1 MGKYDHLNALQPQTE
16 LEKFYERILQSY
28 DGGSFAT
35 DKDGVCL
42 FVSKSSEY
50 FLGKPPEYLV
60 GKSIYEM
67 IDEGIVEFPATPVVM
82 QDGRPHIRYS
92 LTQVGVSMEVRAKP
106 LFDENG
112 DTDLIVSY
120 VLEEGAAET
129 VSHQYQES
137 KKKYKELSRKYQD
150 ILQYLAEQE
159 ESNVRIV
166 AESPAMMKI
175 LETARRVANTDTTI
189 FIGGESGVGKEV
201 LARYIHRHSSRHQQ
215 PFIPVNCAAIPTEL
229 AESEFFGYERGA
241 FTGAN
246 KEGKIGLFELADRG
260 TLFLD
265 EIGDLPLSLQSKL
278 LRVLETGTIRR
289 IGGKEEK
296 AVNVRILAATNRD
309 LRKEIREGTFRED
322 LYYRLNV
329 LPLQIPPLR
338 ERPEDVVSLAKNFLQ
353 HHNRQ
358 YKTNKVFTPEAIEAF
373 TRYSWPGNAR
383 ELRNVVDRMAILSTE
398 TALKPDPSILE
409 HTQHETPHQD
419 DAPMWTRGT
428 SLKACM
434 KAYEAKCISDALAA
448 CRYDVMAAAQELEL
462 PLSTLYQKIKAYGL
476 STKPYR

>member
-1 MGKYDHLNALQPQTE
+1 MGKYDQLNALQPTTE

-60 GKSIYEM
+60 GKTIHEM

-106 LFDENG
+106 LYDENG
-112 DTDLIVSY
+112 EIDLIVSY

-129 VSHQYQES
+129 VSHRYQES
-137 KKKYKELSRKYQD
+137 KKKYKELSRKYHD
-150 ILQYLAEQE
+150 ILQYLDEQE
-159 ESNVRIV
+159 ESNVRVV
-166 AESPAMMKI
+166 ADSPAMMKI

-189 FIGGESGVGKEV
+189 LLDGESGVGKEV

-229 AESEFFGYERGA
+229 AESEFFGYERGS

-265 EIGDLPLSLQSKL
+265 EIGDLPPSLQSKL
-278 LRVLETGTIRR
+278 LRVLETGMIRR
-289 IGGKEEK
+289 IGGKEEHP
-296 AVNVRILAATNRD
+296 VNVRILAATNRD
-309 LRKEIREGTFRED
+309 LRKELQEGTFRED

-329 LPLQIPPLR
+329 LPIRIPPLR

-353 HHNRQ
+353 QHNRQ
-358 YKTNKVFTPEAIEAF
+358 YKTNKVFTPEAMEAF
-373 TRYSWPGNAR
+373 TQYSWPGNVR
-383 ELRNVVDRMAILSTE
+383 ELRNVVNRMAILSTE

-409 HTQHETPHQD
+409 HTEHETRQQD
-419 DAPMWTRGT
+419 NLPKWTRGT
-428 SLKACM
+428 SLKARL
-434 KAYEAKCISDALAA
+434 KQFEATCIADALAA
-448 CRYDVMAAAQELEL
+448 CHYDVMAAARELDL

-476 STKPYR
+476 STKPYK

>member
-1 MGKYDHLNALQPQTE
+1 MGKYDQLNALQPTTE

-60 GKSIYEM
+60 GKTIHEM

-106 LFDENG
+106 LYDENG
-112 DTDLIVSY
+112 EIDLIVSY

-129 VSHQYQES
+129 VSHRYQES
-137 KKKYKELSRKYQD
+137 KKKYKELSRKYHD

-159 ESNVRIV
+159 ESNVRVV
-166 AESPAMMKI
+166 ADSPAMMKI

-189 FIGGESGVGKEV
+189 LLGGESGVGKEV

-265 EIGDLPLSLQSKL
+265 EIGDLPPSLQSKL
-278 LRVLETGTIRR
+278 LRVLETGMIRR
-289 IGGKEEK
+289 IGGKEEHP
-296 AVNVRILAATNRD
+296 VNVRILAATNRD
-309 LRKEIREGTFRED
+309 LRKELREGTFRED

-329 LPLQIPPLR
+329 LPIRIPPLR
-338 ERPEDVVSLAKNFLQ
+338 ERPEDVVSLAKSFLQ
-353 HHNRQ
+353 QHNRQ
-358 YKTNKVFTPEAIEAF
+358 YKTNKVFTTEAMEAF
-373 TRYSWPGNAR
+373 TQYSWPGNVR
-383 ELRNVVDRMAILSTE
+383 ELRNVVNRMAILSTE
-398 TALKPDPSILE
+398 TALKPDSSILE
-409 HTQHETPHQD
+409 HTEHETRPQGD
-419 DAPMWTRGT
+419 LPKWTRGT
-428 SLKACM
+428 SLKTSL
-434 KAYEAKCISDALAA
+434 KQFEASCISDALAA
-448 CRYDVMAAAQELEL
+448 CRYDVTAAARELDL
-462 PLSTLYQKIKAYGL
+462 PISTLYQKIKTYGL
-476 STKPYR
+476 STKPYK